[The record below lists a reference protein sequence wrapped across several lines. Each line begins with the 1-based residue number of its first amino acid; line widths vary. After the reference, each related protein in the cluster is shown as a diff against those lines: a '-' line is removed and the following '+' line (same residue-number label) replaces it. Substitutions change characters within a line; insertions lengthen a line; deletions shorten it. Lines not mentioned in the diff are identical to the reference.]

1 MLAATVAIVLVSL
14 GLALPAIAAA
24 ETFAVDSA
32 ADEVDLSVGAGGCA
46 TAAGTCTLR
55 AAIEEAD
62 AAVGES
68 SQIEFEEE
76 GLFEGG
82 AGATI
87 VLGSGLPPITETLR
101 INGHLCPT
109 PLGVQGPCVGVDGPA
124 TEAALRVEGATG
136 VEIAGLAVT
145 GAAVGVEV
153 TGAKS
158 FIASRDWFGVTLT
171 GVAGGDGT
179 GIIVGP
185 GSDGSQ
191 IGTQGLGAGNAF
203 ADGSGA
209 GLEILGAA
217 GVKVLSNY
225 FGVLPDGSTPAA
237 NAGGDIAVAST
248 LGHEASGIAI
258 GTNLN
263 AAAQA
268 TPGCDRGCNVIAGAG
283 TSGIDLSGAVGIGP
297 PVATT
302 IAGNFIGLDAAGTST
317 VANTDA
323 GILVGGAAETVI
335 GGPKAGEANYLS
347 GGQVGVGAGPAAPD
361 LVVRGN
367 AIGVGPDGTPSAA
380 PLTAG
385 IAVES
390 GALPSVALEATIAGN
405 RVRMGTGVGISQG
418 GFGATI
424 AGNSVAGGETGIE
437 TLAED
442 GGHGNVIDGNSVSGT
457 AAAGIA
463 VENES
468 NEIVGN
474 DVSGAGAAGV
484 LVDGSHVTAGVE
496 GNVVGG
502 DAAGEENAITGSGGA
517 AIEILNRENTETEVA
532 RSHGSLNGGPF
543 IELTRSL
550 GTDPKGPNFGIQPP
564 AFATATEAGAS
575 GSGAEPEALVRVFRK
590 QLPEPGELGSFLG
603 EARADASG
611 SWEVG
616 YAEPVP
622 PGTAIAATQT
632 SEAAATSEVAIA
644 TTSGSGAGAGGSSS
658 GGGAGGDTGG
668 SGGEAAGGSVSPAVG
683 GAPAAGSKKPAVKRK
698 APQTWVLQ
706 GTREGSRKVAAR
718 FAFDS
723 DQVGVK
729 FECKLDRGPFRP
741 CRSPKRYPNLKPG
754 RSVFEVRAI
763 SRSGLA
769 DPTPAKWRFAIR

>member
-1 MLAATVAIVLVSL
+1 VLAAAVAIALVSL

-24 ETFAVDSA
+24 ESFVVDSA
-32 ADEVDLSVGAGGCA
+32 ADEVDLSVGMGGCA

-68 SQIEFEEE
+68 SDITFEEE
-76 GLFEGG
+76 DFEGG

-109 PLGVQGPCVGVDGPA
+109 PLGVQGPCVGLDGPG

-145 GAAVGVEV
+145 GAGVGIEV
-153 TGAKS
+153 IGAES
-158 FIASRDWFGVTLT
+158 FKASRDWFGVTLT
-171 GVAGGDGT
+171 GVADGDGT

-185 GSDGSQ
+185 GSDGSR
-191 IGTQGLGAGNAF
+191 IGTEGLGSGNTF
-203 ADGSGA
+203 ADGGGA

-217 GVKVLSNY
+217 GVNVLSNY
-225 FGVLPDGSTPAA
+225 FGVLPDGSTAA
-237 NAGGDIAVAST
+237 PNAGADIALAST
-248 LGHEASGIAI
+248 LGQEASGIAI

-263 AAAQA
+263 PTALA

-283 TSGIDLSGAVGIGP
+283 TSGIDLTGTAGTGP

-302 IAGNFIGLDAAGTST
+302 IAGNFIGLDATGTSG
-317 VANTDA
+317 VANTHA
-323 GILVGGAAETVI
+323 GILVGRAAETVI
-335 GGPKAGEANYLS
+335 GGPKAGEANYIS
-347 GGQVGVGAGPAAPD
+347 GGDAGVRAGPAAPD

-380 PLTAG
+380 TLTAG
-385 IAVES
+385 IAIES

-405 RVRMGTGVGISQG
+405 RLRMGTGAGISQE

-457 AAAGIA
+457 AGAGIA
-463 VENES
+463 VENEL
-468 NEIVGN
+468 NEVVGN
-474 DVSGAGAAGV
+474 DVSSAGAAGI

-532 RSHGSLNGGPF
+532 RNHGSLNGGPF

-550 GTDPKGPNFGIQPP
+550 GTDPKGPNFGIAPP
-564 AFATATEAGAS
+564 AFATATEADSS
-575 GSGAEPEALVRVFRK
+575 GSGAEPGALVRVFRK
-590 QLPEPGELGSFLG
+590 QLPEPGEVGSFLG
-603 EARADASG
+603 EARADSSG

-616 YAEPVP
+616 YAELVP
-622 PGTAIAATQT
+622 SGTAIAATQT
-632 SEAAATSEVAIA
+632 SEAAATSEVAIV
-644 TTSGSGAGAGGSSS
+644 TTSGSGAGGGAGSSE
-658 GGGAGGDTGG
+658 GGAGGDTGG
-668 SGGEAAGGSVSPAVG
+668 SGGEAGGGSGSPAAG
-683 GAPAAGSKKPAVKRK
+683 GAPAAGSRAPAAKAK

-706 GTREGSRKVAAR
+706 GTRQGSRKIAAR

-723 DQVGVK
+723 DQAGSR
-729 FECKLDRGPFRP
+729 FECRLGQGPFRP
-741 CRSPKRYPNLKPG
+741 CRSPKRYRNLKPG
-754 RSVFEVRAI
+754 RNLFEVRAI